1 MGLSNFFKF
10 SKKPEF
16 NSEIVKSD
24 RTKMDDTTSVITNS
38 TKVLD
43 YTVNVLQTNA
53 FKTKKKPIS
62 HTMAEGE
69 DKSYEEYYILENE
82 EWIDTHYFVSLSQW
96 REEQINKIF

>member
-1 MGLSNFFKF
+1 MSTSSLL
-10 SKKPEF
+10 KKYYIDIKVVCNKKHPRL
-16 NSEIVKSD
+16 EIGK
-24 RTKMDDTTSVITNS
+24 I
-38 TKVLD
+38 
-43 YTVNVLQTNA
+43 YTY
-53 FKTKKKPIS
+53 